1 MQTPGRW
8 TGCALENT
16 DALAFS
22 LSAASPHT
30 APFRHEA
37 ARLSLEL
44 AATSYDLDVTPWQQ
58 AGWQDFSY
66 QLDHALMTGQRLN
79 QSEGSRLRNT
89 VSEWMHRLARH
100 RGHRADPIAQV
111 RGALRQR
118 ENGDACRAV
127 VMLRQEGA
135 HCIVAIGFMGTRR
148 LLSDWVS
155 NLRVQRQDD
164 MHQGFLQLAESFE
177 DACAEIRFPS
187 AAQAMGLAELT
198 LADILMACTRPESP
212 FRIWMAGHSQGAAV
226 MEIFAWHLL
235 QAGVLPQHVVGYG
248 FASPTVTYLPCLN
261 ALAACPV
268 YNLIGSDD
276 LTPRVGARWH
286 IGRCYTLTMTDA
298 LRAACYGEADG
309 CAAFP
314 AVLSFTHTLTDTRAT
329 LMFVIALL
337 RVLREQGETELLSL
351 FASSI
356 SRFLPERMADF
367 LGDHTDA
374 AVLRLSRATERS
386 LLGATGETALPQTV
400 MEGYALRVRRLV
412 ARHGAKAF
420 LQAVALAF
428 AAPHHLHSREPG
440 GAPSVYQRMTGDLFC
455 ALRPGEGCVQ
465 TPPFSAFPTYVPV
478 RAPRRKKRY
487 GRTIAGQRRHF

>member
-44 AATSYDLDVTPWQQ
+44 AATAYDLDVTPWQQ

-212 FRIWMAGHSQGAAV
+212 FRIWMAGHSGGAVA
-226 MEIFAWHLL
+226 HRPLL
-235 QAGVLPQHVVGYG
+235 HADH
-248 FASPTVTYLPCLN
+248 
-261 ALAACPV
+261 
-268 YNLIGSDD
+268 
-276 LTPRVGARWH
+276 
-286 IGRCYTLTMTDA
+286 
-298 LRAACYGEADG
+298 DG
-309 CAAFP
+309 CTA
-314 AVLSFTHTLTDTRAT
+314 RR
-329 LMFVIALL
+329 LL
-337 RVLREQGETELLSL
+337 RR
-351 FASSI
+351 
-356 SRFLPERMADF
+356 SRRMR
-367 LGDHTDA
+367 G
-374 AVLRLSRATERS
+374 LSRRPFLYSYPDGYPRYADVCHRPAA
-386 LLGATGETALPQTV
+386 GTA
-400 MEGYALRVRRLV
+400 
-412 ARHGAKAF
+412 
-420 LQAVALAF
+420 
-428 AAPHHLHSREPG
+428 
-440 GAPSVYQRMTGDLFC
+440 
-455 ALRPGEGCVQ
+455 
-465 TPPFSAFPTYVPV
+465 
-478 RAPRRKKRY
+478 RA
-487 GRTIAGQRRHF
+487 G